1 MAGQIPIKFTPAAV
15 DSASCE
21 LTESAVS
28 NDAVERIAPE
38 DETDAN
44 AKSQSSGADAA
55 EHVVISPESVSYAI
69 SLQSVMLVVP
79 VCFLVCCML
88 FLFFGAAGFNVFLE
102 TTRSEGRAST
112 PDPLKG
118 LTEFTY
124 FWREVLVLPDSNKD
138 CSKKPDVDS
147 LEFCVVMQ
155 GCPDTPETP
164 GGRCGFEPGVYGREG
179 SVFRDGVENVLDR
192 TGICQREDNRKRII
206 AAAGVYSR
214 SITTYSVTCVGP
226 ECNFW
231 KTKTTQFN
239 ESCGLDIFM
248 NSTDTTP
255 ILTCLYLESRPTAW
269 SKAQDGLSTCQIF
282 WPTLKEVIRQK
293 IPSNSSITDK
303 YSQYLGG
310 TFAIT
315 GPKKNDRDAWFNI
328 CGFCSYIREAQ
339 LYAPCSRSRHTPRRL
354 HCIRPNASSCLQLT
368 RFNSVLGA
376 ILVFGGIP
384 LLFDFLAM
392 TGIMVISV
400 WNRCTKKDD
409 QDHDLMFR
417 HCYFYRQFW
426 DLVCSKGHLRNFFL
440 KLFRCNPYMGNC
452 FACCFQYS
460 VSNFIQLGFAL
471 LSALFGGER
480 DSLLTETSEITSF
493 EVSMASSVVSIM
505 NTFIFYVMFRKW
517 GDRIKIIKDAKYSCA
532 IFLLQLVDFAL
543 SVVAIILAI
552 KILVESHAV
561 WWLYI
566 FPIFKILLTIG
577 TCISLYE
584 HRPCRQGDDMLHF
597 AACDSKA
604 CVRETKQPH
613 PAVENGVAL
622 NTLVVV

>member
-15 DSASCE
+15 DSASHE

-38 DETDAN
+38 DKPDAN

-55 EHVVISPESVSYAI
+55 DHVVISHRSVF
-69 SLQSVMLVVP
+69 LVVYP
-79 VCFLVCCML
+79 CFMITSLL
-88 FLFFGAAGFNVFLE
+88 FLIFGAAGLNVFLQ
-102 TTRSEGRAST
+102 TTRSEGLAST

-118 LTEFTY
+118 LTTFTY
-124 FWREVLVLPDSNKD
+124 FSKEVLVLPDSNKD
-138 CSKKPDVDS
+138 CSKKPGVDS

-155 GCPDTPETP
+155 GCDDTPETP

-179 SVFRDGVENVLDR
+179 SVFRDGVENVVDR

-214 SITTYSVTCVGP
+214 SITTYSVTCLGP

-231 KTKTTQFN
+231 KTKTTQLN
-239 ESCGLDIFM
+239 ESCAFDIFK

-255 ILTCLYLESRPTAW
+255 FETCLYLESRPTAW
-269 SKAQDGLSTCQIF
+269 SKAQDGLSTCQLF

-310 TFAIT
+310 TFAIS
-315 GPKKNDRDAWFNI
+315 GPKKNDRDAWFNM

-339 LYAPCSRSRHTPRRL
+339 LYAPRSRSRHTPRRL
-354 HCIRPNASSCLQLT
+354 HFIRPHASSCFQLT

-376 ILVFGGIP
+376 ILVFGGVP
-384 LLFDFLAM
+384 LCFDFFAII
-392 TGIMVISV
+392 GIMAISV
-400 WNRCTKKDD
+400 WNRCTKKND

-440 KLFRCNPYMGNC
+440 KLFRCNPYMGIC

-493 EVSMASSVVSIM
+493 EVSMASSVLSIM
-505 NTFIFYVMFRKW
+505 NTFIFYFMFRKW
-517 GDRIKIIKDAKYSCA
+517 SDRIKIIKDAKYSCA

-566 FPIFKILLTIG
+566 FPVFKILLTMD

-584 HRPCRQGDDMLHF
+584 HRPSREGDDMLYF
-597 AACDSKA
+597 AACDSKV
-604 CVRETKQPH
+604 CVRETKQSH